1 MSMLLVTAFYSY
13 SYQKKDIVLH
23 FSPYRD
29 PWVQPRVHIP
39 NGESCWNSL
48 MNEWE
53 LWCFSAQAISFCL
66 SSPSLSDTFL
76 STSTMLWILL
86 ERQID
91 RQIDILL
98 WLLLLFCSLL
108 WLSCCLFF
116 SSWSLFNLLF
126 ATVKGG
132 IYLLFFCFFFSF
144 FKILWNQKP
153 IPEEPVSNV
162 EKKTIIS

>member
-66 SSPSLSDTFL
+66 SSPSLFDTFL

-98 WLLLLFCSLL
+98 WSLLLFCSLL

-132 IYLLFFCFFFSF
+132 IYLLLFCFFIFQNSV
-144 FKILWNQKP
+144 KP
-153 IPEEPVSNV
+153 ETYSRR
-162 EKKTIIS
+162 TS